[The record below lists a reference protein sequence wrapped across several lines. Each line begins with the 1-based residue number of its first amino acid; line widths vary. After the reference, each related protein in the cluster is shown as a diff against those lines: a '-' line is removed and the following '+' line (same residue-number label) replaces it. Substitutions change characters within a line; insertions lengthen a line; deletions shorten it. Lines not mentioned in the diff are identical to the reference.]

1 MDIDQYKFNQQ
12 LLKIA
17 RLELKKRADNIV
29 NLELDL
35 RSAKIGN
42 NVLLF
47 CVFILAIGMMF
58 I

>member
-1 MDIDQYKFNQQ
+1 MDIDQYKFNQS

-17 RLELKKRADNIV
+17 RTELKKRSDKIV
-29 NLELDL
+29 DLELNL
-35 RSAKIGN
+35 RSAKVGN